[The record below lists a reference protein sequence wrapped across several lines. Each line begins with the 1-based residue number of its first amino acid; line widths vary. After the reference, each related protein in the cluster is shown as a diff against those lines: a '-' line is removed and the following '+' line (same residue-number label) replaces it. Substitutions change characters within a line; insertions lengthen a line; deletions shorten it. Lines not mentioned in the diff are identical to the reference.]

1 MEMSTT
7 EEILTEDLV
16 GELIGRAF
24 EEDIGSGDVTTNAI
38 IDPET
43 VAEAAWTAKDDGV
56 VAGLEIAGSVFRK
69 LEAELE
75 WKTNV
80 SDGNKI
86 TAGSVILEMKG
97 KARAILTGE
106 RTALNIVQRMSGIA
120 TETER
125 YTNRLKDYKTKIL
138 DTRKT
143 APGLRL
149 LDKYAVKMGG
159 GENHRMGLYDLA
171 MIKDNHIIA
180 AGGIANA
187 VERVRRAQPALKIEV
202 EVKSLKEVKE
212 ALTAEV
218 DIIMLDNMSVSLMSR
233 AVNIIDDQALTEASG
248 NITLEN
254 LRDVAA
260 TGVNF
265 ISVGA
270 LTHSVKAFDISQ
282 NIISD

>member
-1 MEMSTT
+1 MSET

-16 GELIGRAF
+16 DELISRAF

-43 VAEAAWTAKDDGV
+43 IAEAEWTAKDDGV
-56 VAGLEIAGSVFRK
+56 VAGLEIAGSVFRR
-69 LEAELE
+69 LDPGLE

-97 KARAILTGE
+97 KARAMLTGE

-125 YTNRLKDYKTKIL
+125 YANRLKDYKTKIL

-212 ALTAEV
+212 ALTAEAE
-218 DIIMLDNMSVSLMSR
+218 IIMFDNMSVSLMSR
-233 AVNIIDDQALTEASG
+233 AAKIIDGQALTEASG

-254 LRDVAA
+254 LSNVAA
-260 TGVNF
+260 TGVDF

>member
-1 MEMSTT
+1 MSEI

-16 GELIGRAF
+16 DELISRAF

-43 VAEAAWTAKDDGV
+43 ITEADWTAKDNGV
-56 VAGLEIAGSVFRK
+56 VAGLEIARSVFRR
-69 LEAELE
+69 LDPTLE
-75 WKTNV
+75 WETKV

-86 TAGSVILEMKG
+86 TAGSVILQMKG
-97 KARAILTGE
+97 KGRAMLTGE

-125 YTNRLKDYKTKIL
+125 YANQLKDYKTKIL

-143 APGLRL
+143 APGLRV

-180 AGGIANA
+180 AGGIGNA

-202 EVKSLKEVKE
+202 EVKNLEEVKE
-212 ALTAEV
+212 ALIAEA

-233 AVNIIDDQALTEASG
+233 AVKIIDDQALTEASG

-254 LRDVAA
+254 LQNVAT
-260 TGVNF
+260 TGVDF
-265 ISVGA
+265 ISVGV

-282 NIISD
+282 NII